1 MGAPD
6 IRKLEKRS
14 GPDAVVEAAQ
24 LFATLP
30 GIPARYYRWLASI
43 CQKKR
48 TLREE
53 NAMLSKEIVAPLSP
67 SSFWVPHYFSQSAW
81 IEHAPFAFWLT
92 GALRPKRLVELGT
105 HNGYSYFA
113 FCQAIE
119 HLSTG
124 TAAYAIDTWQ
134 GDEHAGF
141 YDDSVYQ
148 AVATANER
156 YSTFSSLVRST
167 FVDASA
173 HFSDK
178 SIDLIHIDGRH
189 FYEDVKEDFECWR
202 PKLMDDA
209 IVLFHDTN
217 VRERGF
223 GVWKFFDELAATYP
237 SFQFHHGNGLGV
249 IALGEIPPSLKL
261 LFESDANSAA
271 QIRMVY
277 SVLGGALTR
286 RRRMDAKHDAISV
299 LLRDESDLSAAS
311 AEFYARISDWD
322 SQVQDIRAKLES
334 LKNENVSMQSRAC
347 SVENALVSERAA
359 LQAQSEAQH
368 AEVEML
374 RAREASLTEAA
385 RRNAA
390 SRRLELAE
398 MIMTERRQFAHK
410 DKLIANLSLELAEI
424 KTSASWRITGPLR
437 AALGRSPAAHGVVR
451 KIAKLAYWTVT
462 GQLAKRLSMRREFLR
477 AASLTVAHPTRQDGT
492 AGTRPAVLPRE
503 AARPVEIDYSVAIP
517 LGFPPS
523 LGSASNRVAAIVHL
537 HYEDLAGEMRS
548 YLDHIPGDLD
558 VYISTGSAFNKSVIE
573 KAFSGWGR
581 GCVDVRIVP
590 NRGRDIAPKLVSF
603 RDVYDRYPYVLHLHG
618 KRSHHA
624 SVLAPW
630 RHFLLENLAGTKH
643 VVESIL
649 DIFERNPKIGIV
661 ASQHFEP
668 MRHWVNWGGNFEV
681 ANRLAQKMG
690 FEIDPQAPLDFPSG
704 SMFWA
709 RSAALRP
716 LLDLKLSSEDFDDE
730 NGQVDA
736 TLAHAVERLYFY
748 VCEHAAFDWIK
759 VARPELFQSTPAIM
773 SAKKAADLDDFFAR
787 YVFRLFDPRDV
798 RPRSVHPQ
806 PLERPSPK
814 LAENV
819 RESALG
825 LHAAI
830 KPRTRVAIGLLTYN
844 NSERE
849 VKTAIAAA
857 HCSLT
862 QARLPTDG
870 QVFMLDNG
878 ASTDSLT
885 VGNSLITK
893 LSARG
898 NIGFGAGH
906 NAMMRAAFEANA
918 DIYIAVNPD
927 GALHPNAVTA
937 LVQMLQ
943 AANGRALVE
952 ALQFPSEHPKPYSAT
967 TFDTP
972 WVSGAC
978 VAIPKAAFEELGGF
992 DDQFFMYCE
1001 DVDISWRA
1009 RANGFA
1015 LKTCP
1020 RALFLHA
1027 VTNREQKSETL
1038 KMIFES
1044 GVLLARK
1051 WGAPEFEGWLRS
1063 ELSARGFPIPAGFP
1077 TPVAEEWRRYADFS
1091 KQFSFSQP
1099 RW

>member
-1 MGAPD
+1 
-6 IRKLEKRS
+6 
-14 GPDAVVEAAQ
+14 
-24 LFATLP
+24 
-30 GIPARYYRWLASI
+30 
-43 CQKKR
+43 
-48 TLREE
+48 
-53 NAMLSKEIVAPLSP
+53 MLSKEIVAPLLP
-67 SSFWVPHYFSQSAW
+67 CSFWIPHYFSQSAW

-92 GALRPKRLVELGT
+92 DALRPKRFVELGT

-124 TAAYAIDTWQ
+124 TTAYAIDTWQ

-148 AVATANER
+148 AVVTANQK

-167 FVDASA
+167 FVDALA
-173 HFSDK
+173 YFGDK

-202 PKLMDDA
+202 SKLTDDA
-209 IVLFHDTN
+209 IALFHDTN

-249 IALGEIPPSLKL
+249 IALGEIPPSLKI
-261 LFESDANSAA
+261 LFESDEDSAA

-277 SVLGGALTR
+277 SALGGALTQ
-286 RRRMDAKHDAISV
+286 RRRMDAKGEAISL
-299 LLRDESDLSAAS
+299 LLRAESDLSAAS
-311 AEFYARISDWD
+311 AAVYARVSDWD
-322 SQVQDIRAKLES
+322 PQVQNIRAKLES
-334 LKNENVSMQSRAC
+334 LTNENISAQSRAR
-347 SVENALVSERAA
+347 SAETALISEIAA
-359 LQAQSEAQH
+359 RQAQSEAQQ
-368 AEVEML
+368 AEIEVL
-374 RAREASLTEAA
+374 RASEANLTEAA
-385 RRNAA
+385 RKNAA

-398 MIMTERRQFAHK
+398 MIMEERRQSAHK
-410 DKLIANLSLELAEI
+410 DRAIADLSLELNEI
-424 KTSASWRITGPLR
+424 RTSTSWKITRPLR
-437 AALGRSPAAHGVVR
+437 AALQRSPATHGAARQV
-451 KIAKLAYWTVT
+451 AKLVYWTVT
-462 GQLAKRLSMRREFLR
+462 GQLTKRLAMRRKFLR
-477 AASLTVAHPTRQDGT
+477 TANLTVAQPSRQSEAT
-492 AGTRPAVLPRE
+492 AAHLAVPLPE
-503 AARPVEIDYSVAIP
+503 AARSIDIDYSLAIP

-523 LGSASNRVAAIVHL
+523 PRPPSNRVAAIVHL
-537 HYEDLAGEMRS
+537 HYEDLAGEMRA
-548 YLDHIPGDLD
+548 YLNHIPGDLD
-558 VYISTGSAFNKSVIE
+558 VYISTSSAFNKSVIE
-573 KAFSGWGR
+573 KAFTGWAR
-581 GCVDVRIVP
+581 GSVDVRIVP

-603 RDVYDRYPYVLHLHG
+603 RDVYDRYSYVLHLHG
-618 KRSHHA
+618 KQSHHA

-630 RHFLLENLAGTKH
+630 RHFLLENLTGTKE

-661 ASQHFEP
+661 AAQHFEP
-668 MRHWVNWGGNFEV
+668 MRHWTNWGGNFEV

-709 RSAALRP
+709 RSAAFRP
-716 LLDLKLSSEDFDDE
+716 LLDLNFSSEDFDDE

-748 VCEHAAFDWIK
+748 VCEHAGFDWIK
-759 VARPELFQSTPAIM
+759 VARPELFQYTPAIM
-773 SAKKAADLDDFFAR
+773 SAKNATDLDGFFAR
-787 YVFRLFDPRDV
+787 YVFHLFDPRGV

-814 LAENV
+814 LAENI

-825 LHAAI
+825 LNTAI
-830 KPRTRVAIGLLTYN
+830 EPGIRVAIGLLTYN

-849 VKTAIAAA
+849 LKTAIAAA

-862 QARLPTDG
+862 QAGLPTDG

-885 VGNSLITK
+885 LGNSLITK

-906 NAMMRAAFEANA
+906 NAMMGAAFDADA

-927 GALHPNAVTA
+927 GALHPDAVAA
-937 LVQMLQ
+937 LVRMMQ
-943 AANGRALVE
+943 AADGRALVE

-972 WVSGAC
+972 WISGAC

-1027 VTNREQKSETL
+1027 VTNREQKPETL
-1038 KMIFES
+1038 RMIFES

-1051 WGAPEFEGWLRS
+1051 WGAPEFERWVQS
-1063 ELSARGFPIPAGFP
+1063 ELSARGFSIPAGAP
-1077 TPVAEEWRRYADFS
+1077 VPVAEEWRRYADFS
-1091 KQFSFSQP
+1091 KQFSFAQP